1 MLLLDDDDELP
12 ESPHE
17 EEVALAAQFGAQGL
31 AMIDQTL
38 VRFTRASWLKSARVV
53 ADAVQAGGFAVLD
66 DAYVDLHVRRLIDL
80 VRTGQLEAQ
89 GDLRKPRFSEVR
101 LPGNVAV

>member
-17 EEVALAAQFGAQGL
+17 EEAALAARLGAQGL
-31 AMIDQTL
+31 AVIDQTL
-38 VRFTRASWLKSARVV
+38 VRFTRTFWFKSARVV
-53 ADAVQAGGFAVLD
+53 ADAVQAGGFPVLD
-66 DAYVDLHVRRLIDL
+66 DAYVDLHVRRLVDL

-101 LPGNVAV
+101 LHRNVAV